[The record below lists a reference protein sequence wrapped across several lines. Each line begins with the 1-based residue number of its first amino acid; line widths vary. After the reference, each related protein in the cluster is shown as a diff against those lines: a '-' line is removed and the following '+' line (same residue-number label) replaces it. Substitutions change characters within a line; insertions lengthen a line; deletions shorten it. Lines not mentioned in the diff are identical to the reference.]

1 MWLHIVCLSMLL
13 LQSQHVATH
22 SLSVYAVVTD
32 TTCGYN
38 MWLHVVQLS
47 MLLLQT
53 QRVATCSLAVY
64 AVVTDTTCGYM

>member
-1 MWLHIVCLSMLL
+1 MCLHVVQLSMLL
-13 LQSQHVATH
+13 LQTQHVFTC
-22 SLSVYAVVTD
+22 SLAVYAVVTD
-32 TTCGYN
+32 N

-53 QRVATCSLAVY
+53 QHVVTCSSAVY